1 VYGITGQQG
10 NLKQALPNKP
20 LEPSHGVTKIGGNVT
35 RRTFLRVSGAAI
47 AFAGIAR
54 SAVGFLRQPYL
65 QRLLANSASVLWTSA
80 ANTAGSVTVIGS
92 NGSTSVFNATVTAF
106 DASVTG
112 EASTYYQYRGDI
124 TGLAAGTTY
133 PYQVAMDG
141 EVLAADPVLNSF
153 TTPTTGNFSFLV
165 VGDTGNDSADQ
176 MAILQ
181 RLMGEPNIS
190 KLIHI
195 GDIAYDSGT
204 FSQFEQNYFH
214 IYASMMSRTPFF
226 TAPGNHEYMTDSAAP
241 YLAVHA
247 APASNVPAA
256 DLGRYYSFDQ
266 GDAHF
271 TSLDSN
277 LLGTAAGTRMLAW
290 LDADLAATQK
300 FWKIVFLHHPPY
312 PTGAHLNDPL
322 CALVEQ
328 QVNPIVE
335 KHRVPLVL
343 AGHEHGYERSYPLVN
358 NLVAAQG
365 TPSTTYVISGGGGA
379 GTVAV
384 GTRPQ
389 TALALSVHNY
399 LRVDVTA
406 QQLTVTAT
414 GEDGSIIDQFTLTPP
429 PVLNTGS
436 IVNAGDFSSNIAPG
450 SLVSAFGA
458 NFAIR
463 GIPFGNALPLPTHLG
478 GVSVKV
484 NGINAPLVYVSPAQV
499 NFQMPYGVA
508 GQVTV
513 QISTANGSTTST
525 AYVTP
530 AAPSIMAV
538 VSNNRVVS
546 AGNPALPG
554 GWLVVYGTGL
564 GVPSENVPAG
574 QAVMGPVPVAASV
587 QVMLNNMILQPAYAG
602 LAPGLPGLNQI
613 NVQLPLGLTPG
624 SYNLQIVSAGV
635 VSAAKVISVGAAQA
649 G

>member
-1 VYGITGQQG
+1 
-10 NLKQALPNKP
+10 
-20 LEPSHGVTKIGGNVT
+20 VT
-35 RRTFLRVSGAAI
+35 RRTFLRISGAAI

-54 SAVGFLRQPYL
+54 SAAGFLRQPYL

-80 ANTAGSVTVIGS
+80 ANTSASLTVVASG
-92 NGSTSVFNATVTAF
+92 GSTSVFNATVTEF
-106 DASVTG
+106 DPSVTG
-112 EASTYYQYRGDI
+112 GASTYYQYRADV
-124 TGLAAGTTY
+124 TGLKAGSTY
-133 PYQVAMDG
+133 QYQVAMDG
-141 EVLAADPVLNSF
+141 QVLAADPVLNSF

-181 RLMGEPNIS
+181 RLLGEPDVS
-190 KLIHI
+190 KVIHV
-195 GDIAYDSGT
+195 GDIAYDSGS
-204 FSQFEQNYFH
+204 FPQFEQNYFQ
-214 IYASMMSRTPFF
+214 IYAPMMSRTPFF
-226 TAPGNHEYMTDSAAP
+226 TAPGNHEYMTNFAAP

-247 APASNVPAA
+247 APASSVPAA

-271 TSLDSN
+271 TALDSN
-277 LLGTAAGTRMLAW
+277 LLGTAAGSRMLAW

-312 PTGAHLNDPL
+312 PTGAHLGDPL
-322 CALVEQ
+322 CVLVQ
-328 QVNPIVE
+328 QLVNPIVE
-335 KHRVPLVL
+335 KHFVPLVL

-358 NLVAAQG
+358 NQVAAAG
-365 TPSTTYVISGGGGA
+365 TVSTTYVISGGGGA

-384 GTRPQ
+384 GTLPQ

-406 QQLTVTAT
+406 KQLMVTAT
-414 GEDGSIIDQFTLTPP
+414 GEDGSVIDQFTLTPP
-429 PVLNTGS
+429 PVLNSGS

-463 GIPFGNALPLPTHLG
+463 GIPFGTTLPLPTQLG

-484 NGINAPLVYVSPAQV
+484 NGTSAPLVYVSPAQV

-513 QISTANGSTTST
+513 QMATVNGSTTST

-530 AAPSIMAV
+530 TAPSILAV
-538 VSNNRVVS
+538 V
-546 AGNPALPG
+546 PASPG
-554 GWLVVYGTGL
+554 GWMVIYGTGL
-564 GVPSENVPAG
+564 GAPTRNVPAG
-574 QAVMGPVPVAASV
+574 QAAAGPVPVSAPV
-587 QVMLNNMILQPAYAG
+587 QVMLDTMILQPAYAG
-602 LAPGLPGLNQI
+602 LAPGFPGLNQI
-613 NVQLPLGLTPG
+613 NLQLPVNLTPG
-624 SYNLQIVSAGV
+624 SYNLQIVSAGA
-635 VSAAKVISVGAAQA
+635 VSASRTISVGAAQA

>member
-1 VYGITGQQG
+1 
-10 NLKQALPNKP
+10 
-20 LEPSHGVTKIGGNVT
+20 VT
-35 RRTFLRVSGAAI
+35 RRTFLRISGAAI

-54 SAVGFLRQPYL
+54 SAAGFLRQPYL
-65 QRLLANSASVLWTSA
+65 QRLLANSVSVLWTSA
-80 ANTAGSVTVIGS
+80 ANTAGLVTVIGS
-92 NGSTSVFNATVTAF
+92 GGSTSVFNATVTEF
-106 DASVTG
+106 DPSVTG
-112 EASTYYQYRGDI
+112 EASTYYQYRADI
-124 TGLAAGTTY
+124 TGLTAGTAY
-133 PYQVAMDG
+133 QYQVAVDG
-141 EVLAADPVLNSF
+141 QVLAADPVLNSF

-181 RLMGEPNIS
+181 RLLAEPNIS
-190 KLIHI
+190 KVIHV
-195 GDIAYDSGT
+195 GDIAYESGT
-204 FSQFEQNYFH
+204 FPQFEQNYFQ
-214 IYASMMSRTPFF
+214 IYAPMMSRTPFF
-226 TAPGNHEYMTDSAAP
+226 TAPGNHEYLTNSAAP

-256 DLGRYYSFDQ
+256 DLGRYYSFDR

-277 LLGTAAGTRMLAW
+277 LLGTDAGSRMLAW

-312 PTGAHLNDPL
+312 PTGAHLGDPL
-322 CALVEQ
+322 CVLVQQ

-335 KHRVPLVL
+335 KHFVPLVL
-343 AGHEHGYERSYPLVN
+343 TGHEHGYERSYPLLNNQVVN
-358 NLVAAQG
+358 NQVAAPG

-384 GTRPQ
+384 GTLPQ

-406 QQLTVTAT
+406 KQLTVTAT
-414 GEDGSIIDQFTLTPP
+414 GEDGSIIDQFTLAPP
-429 PVLNTGS
+429 PVLNSGS
-436 IVNAGDFSSNIAPG
+436 IVNAGDFSPNIAPG

-463 GIPFGNALPLPTHLG
+463 GIPYGTMLPLPAQLG
-478 GVSVKV
+478 GVSVRV
-484 NGINAPLVYVSPAQV
+484 NGIAAPLVYVSPAQV

-513 QISTANGSTTST
+513 QIATANGAATST

-530 AAPSIMAV
+530 AAPSILAV
-538 VSNNRVVS
+538 VWNNKVVS
-546 AGNPALPG
+546 ADNPASPG

-564 GVPSENVPAG
+564 GAPSVNIPAG
-574 QAVMGPVPVAASV
+574 QAATGPVAVAAPV
-587 QVMLNNMILQPAYAG
+587 EVMLDNLILQPAYAG

-613 NVQLPLGLTPG
+613 NLQIPSNLTPG
-624 SYNLQIVSAGV
+624 PYNLQILSAGAISAPTTIF
-635 VSAAKVISVGAAQA
+635 VSAA
-649 G
+649 